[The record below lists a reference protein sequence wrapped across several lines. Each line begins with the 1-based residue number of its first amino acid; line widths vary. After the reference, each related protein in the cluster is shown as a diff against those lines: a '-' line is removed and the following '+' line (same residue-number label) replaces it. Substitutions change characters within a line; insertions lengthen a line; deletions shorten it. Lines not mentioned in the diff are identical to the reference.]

1 MDVSFGKAFFKTLP
15 VYNTSRHK
23 SAYLNFRKITRCR
36 GICSVSCRS
45 HHHARLQGFKDDG
58 PSIEAISAGLS
69 LIEAIV
75 PPTKPRR
82 KSSSFETPGS
92 IKTETVFS
100 IFLFMYYARHWC
112 AGASEEARNEV
123 EWRVGSVLTCVTK
136 PLLGVTCSS
145 TNLASFMSHW
155 PATKSTSTDM
165 SKSDDCVFSSCC
177 SCLLLQEL
185 LQSCSCTGGCVD

>member
-1 MDVSFGKAFFKTLP
+1 MFHTHTTELTIMPPTKGPFMTVEVGPNTRWTSVAILLVFTSRLVDVSFGKAFFKTLP

-100 IFLFMYYARHWC
+100 IFLFMYYARH
-112 AGASEEARNEV
+112 
-123 EWRVGSVLTCVTK
+123 
-136 PLLGVTCSS
+136 
-145 TNLASFMSHW
+145 
-155 PATKSTSTDM
+155 
-165 SKSDDCVFSSCC
+165 
-177 SCLLLQEL
+177 
-185 LQSCSCTGGCVD
+185 